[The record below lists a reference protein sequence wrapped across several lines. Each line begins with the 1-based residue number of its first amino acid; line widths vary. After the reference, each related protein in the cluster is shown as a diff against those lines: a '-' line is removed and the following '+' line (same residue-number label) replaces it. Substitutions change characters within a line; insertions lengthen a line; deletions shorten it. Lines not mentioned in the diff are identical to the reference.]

1 VKIYLA
7 NILYHKYDKRKLNE
21 EESNVDIGHK
31 QQNRGR
37 RERMDIGM
45 RTRRITSE
53 DTREKLAKLILD
65 YAKENKLT
73 ESNIKEALQDVKRWM
88 RNNAIIT

>member
-1 VKIYLA
+1 MKEQKEVDKVLPK
-7 NILYHKYDKRKLNE
+7 KYIVLVRN
-21 EESNVDIGHK
+21 K
-31 QQNRGR
+31 QQHRGR